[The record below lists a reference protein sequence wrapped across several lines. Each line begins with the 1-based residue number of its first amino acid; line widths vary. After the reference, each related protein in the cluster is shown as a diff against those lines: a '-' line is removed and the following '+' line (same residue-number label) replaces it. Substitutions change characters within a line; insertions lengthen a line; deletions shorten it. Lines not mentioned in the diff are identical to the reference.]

1 MLKLSDS
8 EYKISNIFKVSKE
21 NNGKY
26 ALTKGESHLGWKP
39 QNPTTT
45 EIPLLIQVKCQTY
58 ENQKF
63 RNTFSVHL

>member
-1 MLKLSDS
+1 M
-8 EYKISNIFKVSKE
+8 NIFKVPKE

-45 EIPLLIQVKCQTY
+45 EIPLLIQVKCQTH
-58 ENQKF
+58 ENQKCS
-63 RNTFSVHL
+63 NTFSVHQ